1 MRTWRDDARISPNS
15 HRNLEFQFDSVMT
28 HSIALLNVFPQLGN
42 QKRCGPKNNNASRLV
57 VCISLSFTTCEAMDD
72 GTIFLSIYLHIC
84 EKCNLY
90 EYSNRWKIKLDAFD
104 SPFFGFLRLLVSWN
118 FSKVKSNRFNACAHI
133 AVRVC
138 ALFPDTYVAFC

>member
-1 MRTWRDDARISPNS
+1 
-15 HRNLEFQFDSVMT
+15 
-28 HSIALLNVFPQLGN
+28 
-42 QKRCGPKNNNASRLV
+42 
-57 VCISLSFTTCEAMDD
+57 MDD

-104 SPFFGFLRLLVSWN
+104 SPFFGFLRFLVSWN
-118 FSKVKSNRFNACAHI
+118 FSKIMFNRFNACAHI
-133 AVRVC
+133 AVWVC